1 MQIELAVVLAAGEGT
16 RMRSGTA
23 KVLHKV
29 CGQTMLHHVVQS
41 ISAINPKSLKIV
53 VGAHKESVEAHIK
66 EIAPSAKTVF
76 QKVRNGTGHA
86 TELALANE
94 SNAGSVLIM
103 AGDIPLITGMTL
115 VELFEVHQRSKSA
128 ATILT
133 ATVPDPTGYGRI
145 LRDEKGKITHIVEEK
160 EADSATKAIDE
171 INSGIY
177 IFALGKLIEV
187 IGKLERNN
195 SQNELY
201 LTDVIEHLVTA
212 NEPVSSYN
220 IPDYV
225 EILGVNDRA
234 KLADCAAI
242 MRDRINEQHM
252 FNGVSI
258 IDPTTTWIDRSVE
271 LSKDVTIFPGSAL
284 QGNTK
289 VSENC
294 VIGPRTT
301 LVDCNVQAGAQIIE
315 SYAIESNIGENAN
328 VGPFSYLRSNTQLA
342 ANTKVGAYV
351 EVKNSKIGAD
361 SKVPHLSYIGD
372 AQIGTGTNIGAATV
386 IVNFDGENK
395 HETKIGNHVRVG
407 SDSMLVAPV
416 NIGDG
421 AYTAAGSVVT
431 EDVPAGALA
440 VARGKQS
447 NILGWVLR
455 KRKGSKSAEAAKSAG
470 ASEK

>member
-1 MQIELAVVLAAGEGT
+1 
-16 RMRSGTA
+16 MRSDTA

-29 CGQTMLHHVVQS
+29 CGQSMLHHVVQS
-41 ISAINPKSLKIV
+41 INSLNPKNLKIV
-53 VGAHKESVEAHIK
+53 VGAHREAVEAHIK
-66 EIAPSAKTVF
+66 VIAPNAKTVF
-76 QKVRNGTGHA
+76 QSVRNGTGHA
-86 TELALANE
+86 TELALAGEKN
-94 SNAGSVLIM
+94 NGSVLIM

-115 VELFEVHQRSKSA
+115 VELFEVHERSKSA

-145 LRDEKGKITHIVEEK
+145 VRDSKGKITHIVEEK
-160 EADSATKAIDE
+160 EADAATKAIDE

-177 IFALGKLIEV
+177 VFALDKLQDAIS
-187 IGKLERNN
+187 KLERNN

-201 LTDVIEHLVTA
+201 LTDVIEHLVEA
-212 NEPVSSYN
+212 NQPVSSYN
-220 IPDYV
+220 VADYV

-242 MRDRINEQHM
+242 LRDRINEQHM

-258 IDPTTTWIDRSVE
+258 IDPTTTWIDKSVTIA
-271 LSKDVTIFPGSAL
+271 KDVTILPGSAL
-284 QGNTK
+284 HGDTK
-289 VSENC
+289 IASNC
-294 VIGPRTT
+294 TIGPRTT
-301 LVDCNVQAGAQIIE
+301 LTDCEVKSGAQVIE
-315 SYAIESNIGENAN
+315 SFATSAVIGESAN
-328 VGPFSYLRSNTQLA
+328 VGPFSYLRADTVLA
-342 ANTKVGAYV
+342 ANTRVGAYV
-351 EVKNSKIGAD
+351 EVKNSKIGQD

-372 AQIGTGTNIGAATV
+372 ATIGSGTNIGAATV
-386 IVNFDGENK
+386 VVNFDGENK
-395 HETKIGNHVRVG
+395 HETKIGNDVRIG

-416 NIGDG
+416 TIGDG

-455 KRKGSKSAEAAKSAG
+455 KRKGSKSAQAAKSAG
-470 ASEK
+470 ATEPKE